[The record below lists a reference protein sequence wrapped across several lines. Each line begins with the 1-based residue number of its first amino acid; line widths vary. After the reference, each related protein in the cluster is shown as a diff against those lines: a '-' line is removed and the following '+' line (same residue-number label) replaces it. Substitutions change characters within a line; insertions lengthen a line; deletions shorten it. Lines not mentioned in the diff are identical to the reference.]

1 MKECQVCKK
10 CYSDDVNTCPTDGHK
25 TFHSISGEPVLEG
38 KYHLECRIGQGGM
51 GVVYKA
57 RHAYLKTSL
66 AVKIILPDLVG
77 NDPQLVTR
85 FRQEALAAAAIRH
98 QNVVGVS
105 DYGVAQGTMP
115 YIVMEYVEGE
125 SLHDMLTRE
134 KRLSNEKAFELMS
147 AICAGVG
154 AAHHQ
159 GIVHRDLKP
168 LNVMILKNK
177 SNLYD
182 AVKILDFGLAKI
194 KSGELLGSFIQAQTT
209 GLMGS
214 PYYMSPEQWADEE
227 PDARSD
233 VYSLGVML
241 YQMLAGDVPFKGS
254 SIPAIMKKHLSDA
267 PPPFSSFN
275 LQISPQIEM
284 AVRHTLVK
292 EPAKRTESVEMFVE
306 ELRNAL
312 GITSQNTGALGA
324 ITSSSLLPV
333 SKVSILTNPPQ
344 SDVFVDDVAVGQSRA
359 DGWLLVEGLR
369 SGNHHIRVSKEGF
382 QNWENELVCDGE
394 SKQVVAELKASQNT
408 GAIPKPSD
416 TISPANQSGYQNTPS
431 QISGSQTAN
440 QQMSQQNWQAS
451 QSVDLS
457 QANIQ
462 PKKSWL
468 FSPLFLAFIGIS
480 GLLLLAIIGVGG
492 AYMAGFIGRTNDN
505 TNVKVNNPPSNTN
518 NQTPPITDVVKN
530 EMVKITGGRFMMGR
544 NDSIDAEKPAHEV
557 DVKDFWMDKTEVTA
571 EEYYEFIKATDY
583 KPTPPYWEDG
593 KPLSTQ
599 LKLPIRFVNMN
610 DVKAFAEWRSKRD
623 NVIYRLPTENE
634 WEYAARNG
642 EANNLYPW
650 GNEFKNGCAIVD
662 QPDPKPEPVASK
674 ECGTNKWG
682 VQDLIGNVY
691 EWTST
696 ETNVYPG
703 NPNKIDDKFKNTFV
717 IRGGSAFDK
726 STGTSAMTSTF
737 RGFVEPSKRDLR
749 LGFRLVR
756 SDQ

>member
-10 CYSDDVNTCPTDGHK
+10 CYSDDVNTCPTDGKK

-57 RHAYLKTSL
+57 RHAYLKTTL

-168 LNVMILKNK
+168 LNVMILKGK
-177 SNLYD
+177 PNLYE

-233 VYSLGVML
+233 VYSLGVMF
-241 YQMLAGDVPFKGS
+241 YQMVAGDVPFKGS

-267 PPPFSSFN
+267 PPSFSSFK
-275 LQISPQIEM
+275 LQIAPQVEM

-292 EPAKRTESVEMFVE
+292 EPAKRTATVEMFVE

-312 GITSQNTGALGA
+312 GINSQNTGALGA
-324 ITSSSLLPV
+324 ITSSTLLPV

-344 SDVFVDDVAVGQSRA
+344 SDIFIDDVAVGQSRA
-359 DGWLLVEGLR
+359 DGWLLLEGLR
-369 SGNHHIRVSKEGF
+369 TGNHHIRISHEGF
-382 QNWENELVCDGE
+382 QSWEDELVCDGE
-394 SKQVVAELKASQNT
+394 SKQVVAELKSEQNT
-408 GAIPKPSD
+408 GAIPKPDETMMSA
-416 TISPANQSGYQNTPS
+416 SQPFNQSMPS
-431 QISGSQTAN
+431 NISGSQTAS
-440 QQMSQQNWQAS
+440 QQVSQQNWQAS
-451 QSVDLS
+451 QQMDYS
-457 QANIQ
+457 QTNSQ

-468 FSPLFLAFIGIS
+468 LSPLFLAIIGIS

-492 AYMAGFIGRTNDN
+492 AYMTGLIGHTSSN
-505 TNVKVNNPPSNTN
+505 TNGKANNSSSNTN
-518 NQTPPITDVVKN
+518 NQTSPNDVAKN
-530 EMVKITGGRFMMGR
+530 EMVKIPGGRFMMGR
-544 NDSIDAEKPAHEV
+544 GDGLDPEKPVHEV
-557 DVKDFWMDKTEVTA
+557 DVKDFWMDKTEITA
-571 EEYYEFIKATDY
+571 GEYYEFVKATDY

-593 KPLSTQ
+593 KPLATEG
-599 LKLPIRFVNMN
+599 KLPVRFVNMN

-642 EANNLYPW
+642 AANNLYPW
-650 GNEFKNGCAIVD
+650 GDEFKNGCAIVD
-662 QPDPKPEPVASK
+662 QPDPKPEPVGSK
-674 ECGTNKWG
+674 PCGADKWG
-682 VQDLIGNVY
+682 IMDLIGNIY

-696 ETNVYPG
+696 ETSVYPG
-703 NPNKIDDKFKNTFV
+703 NSGKIDDKFKNTFV

-726 STGTSAMTSTF
+726 STGTSAITSTF
-737 RGFVEPSKRDLR
+737 RGFVEPNKRDSR

>member
-10 CYSDDVNTCPTDGHK
+10 CYTDNVNNCPTDGKK

-38 KYHLECRIGQGGM
+38 KYHLESRIGQGGM
-51 GVVYKA
+51 GVVFKA
-57 RHAYLKTSL
+57 RHAYLKTSH

-115 YIVMEYVEGE
+115 YIVMEYVDGE
-125 SLHDMLTRE
+125 SLHDLLTRE

-168 LNVMILKNK
+168 LNVMILKGK
-177 SNLYD
+177 PQLHD

-267 PPPFSSFN
+267 PPPFSSFK
-275 LQISPQIEM
+275 LQIAPQIEM

-292 EPAKRTESVEMFVE
+292 DPNKRTATVEMLVE

-344 SDVFVDDVAVGQSRA
+344 SDIFVDDVAVGRSQA
-359 DGWLLVEGLR
+359 DGWLLLEGLR
-369 SGNHHIRVSKEGF
+369 SGNHHIRISHEGF
-382 QNWENELVCDGE
+382 QNWEDELDCDGE
-394 SKQVVAELKASQNT
+394 SKQVVAELKAKPDT
-408 GAIPKPSD
+408 GAIPKPSQ
-416 TISPANQSGYQNTPS
+416 TIPQISQPKYQNPASNISAS
-431 QISGSQTAN
+431 QLSSQ
-440 QQMSQQNWQAS
+440 QISQQNWQPSQQVEVS
-451 QSVDLS
+451 QST
-457 QANIQ
+457 IQ
-462 PKKSWL
+462 SKKSWL
-468 FSPLFLAFIGIS
+468 LSPLFLAIIGIS

-492 AYMAGFIGRTNDN
+492 AYMAGLIGRTGGN
-505 TNVKVNNPPSNTN
+505 TNVNVNKPTTNAN
-518 NQTPPITDVVKN
+518 NQTPETIVAKN
-530 EMVKITGGRFMMGR
+530 EMAKIAGGKFMMGR
-544 NDSIDAEKPAHEV
+544 SNGLDPEKPEHEV
-557 DVKDFWMDKTEVTA
+557 NVKDFWMDKTEITA
-571 EEYYEFIKATDY
+571 EEYYEFVKATDY
-583 KPTPPYWEDG
+583 KPTPSYWEDG
-593 KPLSTQ
+593 KPLAAEG
-599 LKLPIRFVNMN
+599 KLPVRFVNMN

-623 NVIYRLPTENE
+623 GVIYRLPTENE

-642 EANNLYPW
+642 AAHNLYPW
-650 GNEFKNGCAIVD
+650 GDEFKNGCAIIN
-662 QPDPKPEPVASK
+662 QPDPKPEPVGSK
-674 ECGTNKWG
+674 TCGANKWE

-691 EWTST
+691 EWTSS

-703 NPNKIDDKFKNTFV
+703 NPGKIDDRFKNTFV

-726 STGTSAMTSTF
+726 STGKDAITSTF
-737 RGFVEPSKRDLR
+737 RGFVEPNKRDSR